1 MIGTRGER
9 PSGCSRPHH
18 AISLPHIAIDPRA
31 ERPQPPRV
39 PLHLRPRRVFPALR
53 RAADQRN
60 RPLRQMRQQ
69 RFAPAPEAQQERGGR
84 QRIAVNDRLRHAQQR
99 VRRQPRQARIRV
111 SPRLGGLQERITR
124 AGSVGKSA
132 QSALDA
138 FADVRQRGIIH
149 LSRSRASSSVSSAS
163 GRCR

>member
-1 MIGTRGER
+1 
-9 PSGCSRPHH
+9 
-18 AISLPHIAIDPRA
+18 
-31 ERPQPPRV
+31 
-39 PLHLRPRRVFPALR
+39 
-53 RAADQRN
+53 
-60 RPLRQMRQQ
+60 MRQQ
-69 RFAPAPEAQQERGGR
+69 RFAPAPEAKQERGGR

-111 SPRLGGLQERITR
+111 SPRLGGLQERLAR

-149 LSRSRASSSVSSAS
+149 LIHQPKPRQQQRVQRLRAVP
-163 GRCR
+163 R